1 MKKVKQFILKNQKV
15 SLGIFL
21 AGILTTSLVSA
32 AYSKISPTAN
42 LDSTEMEKSY
52 GALGYGRGNNSKQND
67 VDNYRQGTGRNS
79 NGKNKGSQ
87 RENLNKENC
96 LMDGCLL
103 VDDADYPVGELDQI
117 TIEYLEAAIA
127 DERKA
132 LATYEATMDKFGNVR
147 PFINI
152 ARAEEQHIS
161 MLKGLF
167 DKYGV
172 EVPADT
178 TTVGA
183 LPNTLSEVCAVGVQ
197 AEIDNDQLYQ
207 DMIGNIQEQDIK
219 DIFTALAS
227 ASLQMHLPAFEK
239 CAN

>member
-1 MKKVKQFILKNQKV
+1 MKNCKKFLLKNKQAA
-15 SLGIFL
+15 LGIFV
-21 AGILTTSLVSA
+21 AGILTTGIVGA
-32 AYSKISPTAN
+32 TYSSIYPTTD
-42 LDSTEMEKSY
+42 LKSTDVEGNY
-52 GALGYGRGNNSKQND
+52 GALGYGRGNGQEKS
-67 VDNYRQGTGRNS
+67 QGQRTGRNS
-79 NGKNKGSQ
+79 QTSQ
-87 RENLNKENC
+87 GGNDQGLNKENC

-103 VDDADYPVGELDQI
+103 VDDADYPVGELSI
-117 TIEYLEAAIA
+117 ETIGYLEAAIA

-132 LATYEATMDKFGNVR
+132 LATYEAVMDEFGNVK

-172 EVPADT
+172 EIPADT
-178 TTVGA
+178 TVIGS
-183 LPNTLSEVCAVGVQ
+183 LPNTLAEVCALGVQ

-207 DMIGNIQEQDIK
+207 DMIGDIEEEDIK
-219 DIFTALAS
+219 AIFTNLAA
-227 ASLQMHLPAFEK
+227 ASLNMHLPAFER